1 MCKYVYAMD
10 GVEYAMALSIRRTGP
25 YIVFFSRKLPAADYG
40 EYYAYQYS
48 RAPRKVSVKLR
59 VPIDTDTVTEAD
71 LEQWFSYLLSRF
83 QESPTAHR
91 ALFSY
96 NPWGARRRRA
106 VAWALIIVFV
116 LAVCILAWLRSRF
129 ID

>member
-1 MCKYVYAMD
+1 MD

-25 YIVFFSRKLPAADYG
+25 YIVFFSRKLPAYDYG
-40 EYYAYQYS
+40 QYPHYAYHYF
-48 RAPRKVSVKLR
+48 RTFRKVSVKLR

-106 VAWALIIVFV
+106 VAWTFIIVFV
-116 LAVCILAWLRSRF
+116 LAVCILALLRSRF
-129 ID
+129 IH